1 MASEGQRQ
9 GNVDEV
15 RFFTTKKH
23 MLRGKYVIPQS
34 SHAALPTLAMSVCGG
49 RRRLP

>member
-1 MASEGQRQ
+1 MATESQRQ

-23 MLRGKYVIPQS
+23 MLRGKYVL
-34 SHAALPTLAMSVCGG
+34 HLTEPT
-49 RRRLP
+49 

>member
-1 MASEGQRQ
+1 MASEGRRQ

-23 MLRGKYVIPQS
+23 MLRGKYVPPS
-34 SHAALPTLAMSVCGG
+34 PAMRPSPPCQ
-49 RRRLP
+49 